1 MEQGMTV
8 LGHLTPEQEE
18 AFRKY
23 NKDLLRN
30 LDYARLNKVA
40 DRESVPFYRILLQ
53 IWKDKSMLLALIVIL
68 VITIPCI
75 YLTVSFFGE
84 AIERGKIHIPN
95 FPVFAALA
103 LSVAGTGAFFF
114 MLPVLYKALKKSV
127 IADELPPL
135 TKSNVFTWFSSS
147 ELDLLID
154 EYVENREQEVRE
166 SE

>member
-8 LGHLTPEQEE
+8 LGYLTPEQEE

-84 AIERGKIHIPN
+84 AI
-95 FPVFAALA
+95 
-103 LSVAGTGAFFF
+103 
-114 MLPVLYKALKKSV
+114 
-127 IADELPPL
+127 
-135 TKSNVFTWFSSS
+135 
-147 ELDLLID
+147 
-154 EYVENREQEVRE
+154 
-166 SE
+166 